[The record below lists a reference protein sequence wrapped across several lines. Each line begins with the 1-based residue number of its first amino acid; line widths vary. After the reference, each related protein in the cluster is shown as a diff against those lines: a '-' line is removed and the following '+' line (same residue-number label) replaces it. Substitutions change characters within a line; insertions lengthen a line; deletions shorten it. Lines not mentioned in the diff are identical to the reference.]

1 MKYIRTLKSVLR
13 QTYTY
18 VYVVCAM
25 ITLYV
30 VTILFSQGSNI
41 LNSVLLDI
49 PFIQK
54 IKVFISYFISFQD
67 SFSVENLSILL
78 ITACI
83 VGLQFAVVRMYA
95 KDKLQVPQNKLSFVG
110 VGSVLLGCMA
120 CCGSI
125 VFALLSGFIGV
136 SIQAVM
142 PFGGAEFS
150 FVGLAITLLAL
161 FLTIWAYHKPSVC

>member
-1 MKYIRTLKSVLR
+1 MTILYI
-13 QTYTY
+13 
-18 VYVVCAM
+18 
-25 ITLYV
+25 
-30 VTILFSQGSNI
+30 VTIIFSQGSNI
-41 LNSVLLDI
+41 LNSIFLDI

-54 IKVFISYFISFQD
+54 IKVLTSYFVSFQD
-67 SFSVENLSILL
+67 SFPVVALILL
-78 ITACI
+78 LVTACI
-83 VGLQFAVVRMYA
+83 VGLQFAIVRMYA
-95 KDKLQVPQNKLSFVG
+95 KDKLQVPQNKLTFVG

-150 FVGLAITLLAL
+150 SVGLAVTLLAL
-161 FLTIWAYHKPSVC
+161 FLTIRAYHKPSVC